1 MDFPSW
7 IDKTRDD
14 KKRAQLRLKHML
26 SIATLRKF
34 GKASMHRLSKEVG
47 CDHSSIFNAIDRG
60 WFTPQMA
67 ADIERVF
74 GRAELP
80 SEALVFP
87 LNVQTSGGQNE

>member
-7 IDKTRDD
+7 IDKVRDD
-14 KKRAQLRLKHML
+14 KKRARLRLKYML

-34 GKASMHRLSKEVG
+34 GKASMHRLAREVG

-67 ADIERVF
+67 ENIEKVF
-74 GRAELP
+74 GRDELP

-87 LNVQTSGGQNE
+87 LNVVTSGGKNE